1 MSKKK
6 LLLLC
11 TGNSCRSE
19 MAEGWVRSELSR
31 IVDVYSAGTEPKEI
45 DKRAIIVMAEVG
57 IDISGQS
64 TSNLSEYLNKR
75 FDLVITLCDEARESC
90 PVFPSQAEMIH
101 IGFKDPADATG
112 SEEEVLG
119 VFREVRD
126 SLNRRLIT
134 QLREKYSLIN

>member
-1 MSKKK
+1 MKKIK

-11 TGNSCRSE
+11 TGNSCRSQ
-19 MAEGWVRSELSR
+19 MAEGWVKSELSR
-31 IVDVYSAGTEPKEI
+31 FVDVYSAGTEPKEI
-45 DKRAIIVMAEVG
+45 DNRAISVMAEVE

-64 TSNLSEYLNKR
+64 ASNLNEYLNKE

-90 PVFPSQAEMIH
+90 PLFPSQVEMIH
-101 IGFKDPADATG
+101 MGFKDPADAIG

-134 QLREKYSLIN
+134 QLREKVPLID

>member
-1 MSKKK
+1 MKKIK

-11 TGNSCRSE
+11 TGNSCRSQ
-19 MAEGWVRSELSR
+19 MAEGWVRSELR
-31 IVDVYSAGTEPKEI
+31 PFVEVYSAGTEPEEI
-45 DKRAIIVMAEVG
+45 DKRAISVMAEVG

-64 TSNLSEYLNKR
+64 SNNVNERLNNE

-90 PVFPSQAEMIH
+90 PLFPSQAEMIH
-101 IGFKDPADATG
+101 MGFNDPAYAKG

-126 SLNRRLIT
+126 SLNRRLVT
-134 QLREKYSLIN
+134 LLREKFSLTG

>member
-1 MSKKK
+1 MKKIK

-11 TGNSCRSE
+11 TGNSCRSQ

-31 IVDVYSAGTEPKEI
+31 LIDVYSAGTEPREI
-45 DKRAIIVMAEVG
+45 DKRAIEVMAEAG

-64 TSNLSEYLNKR
+64 TSNLNEHLNKE
-75 FDLVITLCDEARESC
+75 FDLVITLCDEARGSC
-90 PVFPSQAEMIH
+90 PLFPSAAEMIH
-101 IGFKDPADATG
+101 MGFRDPADAVG
-112 SEEEVLG
+112 SEEEILV

-134 QLREKYSLIN
+134 RLREKYSLIN

>member
-1 MSKKK
+1 MNKKK

-11 TGNSCRSE
+11 TGNSCRSQ

-31 IVDVYSAGTEPKEI
+31 IIDVYSAGTEPKEI
-45 DKRAIIVMAEVG
+45 DKRAISVMAEVG

-64 TSNLSEYLNKR
+64 TNNLSEYLNKE
-75 FDLVITLCDEARESC
+75 FDLAITLCDEERESC

-101 IGFKDPADATG
+101 MEFRDPADATG
-112 SEEEVLG
+112 SKEEVLV

-126 SLNRRLIT
+126 SLSRRLIT
-134 QLREKYSLIN
+134 QLREKFSLIN

>member
-1 MSKKK
+1 
-6 LLLLC
+6 
-11 TGNSCRSE
+11 

-31 IVDVYSAGTEPKEI
+31 LVDVYSAGTEPKEI
-45 DKRAIIVMAEVG
+45 DKRAIGVMAEVG

-64 TSNLSEYLNKR
+64 SSNVEEYLNYE

-101 IGFKDPADATG
+101 MGFKDPADATG
-112 SEEEVLG
+112 SKEEVLG

-126 SLNRRLIT
+126 SLNRRLVT
-134 QLREKYSLIN
+134 RLREKFSLIN

>member
-1 MSKKK
+1 MKKKK

-11 TGNSCRSE
+11 TGNSCRSQ

-31 IVDVYSAGTEPKEI
+31 LVDVYSAGTEPREI
-45 DKRAIIVMAEVG
+45 DKRAIEVMAEAG

-64 TSNLSEYLNKR
+64 ASNVDEQLNKE

-90 PVFPSQAEMIH
+90 PVFPSRAEIIH
-101 IGFKDPADATG
+101 MGFRNPADAIG
-112 SEEEVLG
+112 SEEEILV

-134 QLREKYSLIN
+134 RLREKFSLID